1 MLSNLRL
8 GCRRRPLMR
17 FARGTLGVGSLYVC
31 SFAVMALPGFLLFL
45 CDFKKREQL
54 KEKDTYPLVFC
65 SIRMFFFSS
74 RQSCTECSKKNPKK
88 NNWISCRVLLYTEIF
103 IVDVESLAVNIPYT
117 QLLTVFIFLGFLPL
131 AYLSKQ
137 TRPPLLM
144 GK

>member
-1 MLSNLRL
+1 
-8 GCRRRPLMR
+8 MR

-54 KEKDTYPLVFC
+54 KEKDTYPLCFAAYGCVF
-65 SIRMFFFSS
+65 FS
-74 RQSCTECSKKNPKK
+74 RQSCTECSKKQNKK